1 MTVVGTVQSL
11 WRYPVKS
18 MRGEELEQAF
28 VGYGG
33 VYGDRL
39 YAFHRSSGPKGFPY
53 LTGREQAAMLLYR
66 PRFRHP
72 EKAAR
77 PVNLAEAESLGSG
90 VTPLHADSAE
100 LAVDVEAPSGERF
113 AIDDPALARTL
124 SGGEALKLLRSDRAM
139 TDCRPVSIFGVRTAS
154 ALGPGV
160 DPRRFRAN
168 VYGDFAS
175 GFLEDTF
182 VGKTLRIGLKA
193 VVSVLQRDARC
204 QMVTLDP
211 DTAKSDPGVLRAIA
225 KEHEGKA
232 GVYAA
237 VLIEGMVRKGDPIE
251 LLG

>member
-18 MRGEELEQAF
+18 MRGEELEEAF
-28 VGYGG
+28 LGFGG
-33 VYGDRL
+33 IYGDRL
-39 YAFHRSSGPKGFPY
+39 YAFHRSSGPKSFPY

-72 EKAAR
+72 EKAAK
-77 PVNLAEAESLGSG
+77 PLNLAEAESLGSG
-90 VTPLHADSAE
+90 VTPIHADPAE

-113 AIDDPALARTL
+113 AINDLALARAL
-124 SGGEALKLLRSDRAM
+124 GGGETLKLLRSDHAM

-168 VYGDFAS
+168 VYGDFES
-175 GFLEDTF
+175 GFLEDSF
-182 VGKTLRIGLKA
+182 VGKRLRIGVRA
-193 VVSVLQRDARC
+193 VVYVLDRDARC

-211 DTAKSDPGVLRAIA
+211 DTAESNPGVLRAIA

-237 VLIEGMVRKGDPIE
+237 VLIEGMVRKDDPIE
-251 LLG
+251 ILG